1 MYAEQPVANESA
13 SSHCQYYFLFETT
26 KLLFCISFI
35 KYDQFTAVHKCAPWL
50 SWVFNVNVTPNMQA
64 KWCIIGEYLVLLRY
78 CFLLRYC
85 SIVPTYSTVTPT
97 PYRIFNL
104 FLAKSISRYGQY
116 YYSNKYYLFFI
127 QSNKAVAKLSEW
139 LCILS
144 VCRTASLSLRQLPRA
159 KNRIF
164 VLGKKSGKK
173 HCTFC
178 TYLNRDISKEFKP
191 QHFPFV
197 SLFNCIHFFLP
208 LIDYDRHAI
217 VRKKR

>member
-104 FLAKSISRYGQY
+104 FLLAKSISRYGQY
-116 YYSNKYYLFFI
+116 YYSAIIYFSFKATKLVFLNSFI
-127 QSNKAVAKLSEW
+127 HIMRAI
-139 LCILS
+139 CRYT
-144 VCRTASLSLRQLPRA
+144 VC
-159 KNRIF
+159 
-164 VLGKKSGKK
+164 GG
-173 HCTFC
+173 
-178 TYLNRDISKEFKP
+178 
-191 QHFPFV
+191 
-197 SLFNCIHFFLP
+197 
-208 LIDYDRHAI
+208 
-217 VRKKR
+217 